1 MGYIGLASKKNIHE
15 LGVKYIHDL
24 LARVGFTISEVH
36 TDPAHHYQIFA
47 QFKERALLIAIRT
60 AYHPNVGTLDDESRK
75 KLVEAAGQL
84 KAVPHF
90 AGLSL
95 TTSAAND
102 SEIDDVSKKGGHEIF
117 FSGMTVVR

>member
-1 MGYIGLASKKNIHE
+1 MGYIVVASKQNIHE
-15 LGVKYIHDL
+15 LGINYIHDL

-60 AYHPNVGTLDDESRK
+60 AYQPNVGTLDEETRK
-75 KLVEAAGQL
+75 RLVETAGQL

-95 TTSAAND
+95 TTPAADD
-102 SEIDDVSKKGGHEIF
+102 SELDDVSEEGRHEIF
-117 FSGMTVVR
+117 FSGMIVVR